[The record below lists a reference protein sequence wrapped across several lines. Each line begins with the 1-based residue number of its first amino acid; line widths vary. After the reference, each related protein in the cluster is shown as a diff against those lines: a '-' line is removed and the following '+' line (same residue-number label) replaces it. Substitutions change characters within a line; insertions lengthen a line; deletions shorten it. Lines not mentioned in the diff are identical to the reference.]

1 MSIHLVDANVLIA
14 LLVPDHQHHGAAE
27 SWMDG
32 LEDADLIASDP
43 AVEGAL
49 TRYAVRIGHSAAQV
63 QRTLRRVHEIAR
75 WRFWPDD
82 LPYADSD
89 LSTVRG
95 HRQVRH
101 RLPRLAQGRRR
112 RLGQR
117 SGPGDG
123 CRQGQEEQQRL
134 YRGQKLAEPVLDVGH
149 RGRRRRCRRLRR
161 HCTHRP

>member
-95 HRQVRH
+95 HRQVTDSYLASLARH
-101 RLPRLAQGRRR
+101 HGGRLVTFDRALAARFPDVVELLEPSGR
-112 RLGQR
+112 
-117 SGPGDG
+117 PG
-123 CRQGQEEQQRL
+123 
-134 YRGQKLAEPVLDVGH
+134 
-149 RGRRRRCRRLRR
+149 
-161 HCTHRP
+161 

>member
-14 LLVPDHQHHGAAE
+14 LLVPDHQHHSAAE

-49 TRYAVRIGHSAAQV
+49 TRYAVRIGHRAAQV

-95 HRQVRH
+95 HRQVTDSYLASLARH
-101 RLPRLAQGRRR
+101 HGGRLVTFDRALAARFPDVVELLEPSGR
-112 RLGQR
+112 
-117 SGPGDG
+117 PG
-123 CRQGQEEQQRL
+123 
-134 YRGQKLAEPVLDVGH
+134 
-149 RGRRRRCRRLRR
+149 
-161 HCTHRP
+161 

>member
-14 LLVPDHQHHGAAE
+14 LLVPDHQHHSAAE

-95 HRQVRH
+95 HQQVTDSYLASLARH
-101 RLPRLAQGRRR
+101 RLVTFDRALAARFPDVVELLEPSGR
-112 RLGQR
+112 
-117 SGPGDG
+117 PG
-123 CRQGQEEQQRL
+123 
-134 YRGQKLAEPVLDVGH
+134 
-149 RGRRRRCRRLRR
+149 
-161 HCTHRP
+161 

>member
-1 MSIHLVDANVLIA
+1 MSIHLVDANVLNA
-14 LLVPDHQHHGAAE
+14 LLVPDHQHHSAAE

-32 LEDADLIASDP
+32 LEAADLIASDP

-95 HRQVRH
+95 HRQVTDSYLASLARH
-101 RLPRLAQGRRR
+101 HGGRLVTFDRALAARFPDVVDLIG
-112 RLGQR
+112 
-117 SGPGDG
+117 SGHPG
-123 CRQGQEEQQRL
+123 
-134 YRGQKLAEPVLDVGH
+134 K
-149 RGRRRRCRRLRR
+149 
-161 HCTHRP
+161 

>member
-1 MSIHLVDANVLIA
+1 MSIHIVDANVLIA
-14 LLVPDHQHHGAAE
+14 LLVPDHQHHSAAE

-63 QRTLRRVHEIAR
+63 QRTLLRVHEIAR

-95 HRQVRH
+95 HRQVTDSYLASLARH
-101 RLPRLAQGRRR
+101 HGGRLVTFDRALAARLPDVVELLEPSGR
-112 RLGQR
+112 
-117 SGPGDG
+117 PG
-123 CRQGQEEQQRL
+123 
-134 YRGQKLAEPVLDVGH
+134 
-149 RGRRRRCRRLRR
+149 
-161 HCTHRP
+161 

>member
-14 LLVPDHQHHGAAE
+14 LLVPDHQHHSAAE

-95 HRQVRH
+95 HRQVTESYLASPARH
-101 RLPRLAQGRRR
+101 HGGRLVTFDRALAARFPDVVDLIG
-112 RLGQR
+112 
-117 SGPGDG
+117 SGHPG
-123 CRQGQEEQQRL
+123 
-134 YRGQKLAEPVLDVGH
+134 K
-149 RGRRRRCRRLRR
+149 
-161 HCTHRP
+161 

>member
-95 HRQVRH
+95 HRQVTDSYLASLALHHGGRLVTFDRALAA
-101 RLPRLAQGRRR
+101 RLPDVVELLEPSGR
-112 RLGQR
+112 
-117 SGPGDG
+117 PG
-123 CRQGQEEQQRL
+123 
-134 YRGQKLAEPVLDVGH
+134 
-149 RGRRRRCRRLRR
+149 
-161 HCTHRP
+161 

>member
-14 LLVPDHQHHGAAE
+14 LLVPDHQHHSAAE

-32 LEDADLIASDP
+32 LEAADLIASDP

-95 HRQVRH
+95 HRQVTDSYLASLARH
-101 RLPRLAQGRRR
+101 HGGRLVTFDRALAARFPDVVDLIG
-112 RLGQR
+112 
-117 SGPGDG
+117 SGHPG
-123 CRQGQEEQQRL
+123 
-134 YRGQKLAEPVLDVGH
+134 K
-149 RGRRRRCRRLRR
+149 
-161 HCTHRP
+161 

>member
-14 LLVPDHQHHGAAE
+14 LLVPDHQHHSAAE

-95 HRQVRH
+95 HRQVTDSYLASLARH
-101 RLPRLAQGRRR
+101 HGGRLVTFDRALAARFPDVVNLIG
-112 RLGQR
+112 
-117 SGPGDG
+117 SVHPG
-123 CRQGQEEQQRL
+123 
-134 YRGQKLAEPVLDVGH
+134 K
-149 RGRRRRCRRLRR
+149 
-161 HCTHRP
+161 

>member
-95 HRQVRH
+95 HRQVTDSYLASLARH
-101 RLPRLAQGRRR
+101 HGGRLVTFDRALAARFPDVVDLIG
-112 RLGQR
+112 
-117 SGPGDG
+117 SGHPG
-123 CRQGQEEQQRL
+123 
-134 YRGQKLAEPVLDVGH
+134 K
-149 RGRRRRCRRLRR
+149 
-161 HCTHRP
+161 

>member
-1 MSIHLVDANVLIA
+1 MSIHLVDATVLIA
-14 LLVPDHQHHGAAE
+14 LLVPDHQHHSAAE

-95 HRQVRH
+95 HQQVTDSYLASLARH
-101 RLPRLAQGRRR
+101 HGGRLVTFDRALAARFPDVVDLIG
-112 RLGQR
+112 
-117 SGPGDG
+117 SGHPG
-123 CRQGQEEQQRL
+123 
-134 YRGQKLAEPVLDVGH
+134 K
-149 RGRRRRCRRLRR
+149 
-161 HCTHRP
+161 

>member
-95 HRQVRH
+95 HRQVTDSYLASLARH
-101 RLPRLAQGRRR
+101 HGGRLVTFDRALAARFPDVVD
-112 RLGQR
+112 LI
-117 SGPGDG
+117 GPGHPG
-123 CRQGQEEQQRL
+123 
-134 YRGQKLAEPVLDVGH
+134 K
-149 RGRRRRCRRLRR
+149 
-161 HCTHRP
+161 

>member
-14 LLVPDHQHHGAAE
+14 LLVPDHQHHSAAE

-95 HRQVRH
+95 HRQVTDSYLASLARH
-101 RLPRLAQGRRR
+101 HGGRLVTFDRALAARFPDVVDLIG
-112 RLGQR
+112 
-117 SGPGDG
+117 SKHPG
-123 CRQGQEEQQRL
+123 
-134 YRGQKLAEPVLDVGH
+134 K
-149 RGRRRRCRRLRR
+149 
-161 HCTHRP
+161 

>member
-14 LLVPDHQHHGAAE
+14 LLVPDHQHHSAAE

-95 HRQVRH
+95 HRQVTDSYLASLARH
-101 RLPRLAQGRRR
+101 HGGRLVTFDRALAARFPDVVD
-112 RLGQR
+112 LIV
-117 SGPGDG
+117 SVH
-123 CRQGQEEQQRL
+123 
-134 YRGQKLAEPVLDVGH
+134 PVK
-149 RGRRRRCRRLRR
+149 
-161 HCTHRP
+161 

>member
-1 MSIHLVDANVLIA
+1 MSIHLVDATVLIA
-14 LLVPDHQHHGAAE
+14 LLVPDHQHHSAAE

-43 AVEGAL
+43 AVVGAL

-95 HRQVRH
+95 HRQVTNSYLASLARH
-101 RLPRLAQGRRR
+101 HGGRLVTFDRALAARFPDVVDLIG
-112 RLGQR
+112 
-117 SGPGDG
+117 SGHPG
-123 CRQGQEEQQRL
+123 
-134 YRGQKLAEPVLDVGH
+134 K
-149 RGRRRRCRRLRR
+149 
-161 HCTHRP
+161 

>member
-14 LLVPDHQHHGAAE
+14 LLVPDHQHHSTAE

-43 AVEGAL
+43 VVEGAL

-95 HRQVRH
+95 HRQVTGSYLASLARH
-101 RLPRLAQGRRR
+101 HGGRLVTFDRALAARFPDVVDLIG
-112 RLGQR
+112 
-117 SGPGDG
+117 SGHPG
-123 CRQGQEEQQRL
+123 
-134 YRGQKLAEPVLDVGH
+134 K
-149 RGRRRRCRRLRR
+149 
-161 HCTHRP
+161 

>member
-14 LLVPDHQHHGAAE
+14 LLVPDHQHHSAAE

-95 HRQVRH
+95 HRQVTDSYLASLARH
-101 RLPRLAQGRRR
+101 HGGRLVTFDRALAARLPDVVELLEPSGR
-112 RLGQR
+112 
-117 SGPGDG
+117 PG
-123 CRQGQEEQQRL
+123 
-134 YRGQKLAEPVLDVGH
+134 
-149 RGRRRRCRRLRR
+149 
-161 HCTHRP
+161 

>member
-14 LLVPDHQHHGAAE
+14 LLVPDHQHHSAAE

-95 HRQVRH
+95 HRQVTDSYLASLARH
-101 RLPRLAQGRRR
+101 HGGRLVTFDRALAARLPDVVEL
-112 RLGQR
+112 LEPSGQ
-117 SGPGDG
+117 PG
-123 CRQGQEEQQRL
+123 
-134 YRGQKLAEPVLDVGH
+134 
-149 RGRRRRCRRLRR
+149 
-161 HCTHRP
+161 

>member
-14 LLVPDHQHHGAAE
+14 LLVPDHQHHSAAE

-95 HRQVRH
+95 HRQVTNSYLASLARH
-101 RLPRLAQGRRR
+101 HGGRLVTFDRALAARFPDVVD
-112 RLGQR
+112 LI
-117 SGPGDG
+117 GPGHPG
-123 CRQGQEEQQRL
+123 
-134 YRGQKLAEPVLDVGH
+134 K
-149 RGRRRRCRRLRR
+149 
-161 HCTHRP
+161 

>member
-14 LLVPDHQHHGAAE
+14 LLVPDHQHHSAAE

-32 LEDADLIASDP
+32 LGDADLIASDP

-95 HRQVRH
+95 HRQVTDSYLASLARH
-101 RLPRLAQGRRR
+101 H
-112 RLGQR
+112 
-117 SGPGDG
+117 G
-123 CRQGQEEQQRL
+123 CRLVTFDRA
-134 YRGQKLAEPVLDVGH
+134 LAARFPDVVDLIGSGH
-149 RGRRRRCRRLRR
+149 PGK
-161 HCTHRP
+161 

>member
-14 LLVPDHQHHGAAE
+14 LLVPDHQHHSAAE

-63 QRTLRRVHEIAR
+63 QRTLRRGHEIAR

-95 HRQVRH
+95 HRQVTDSYLASLARH
-101 RLPRLAQGRRR
+101 HGGRLVTFDRALAARFPDVVDLIG
-112 RLGQR
+112 
-117 SGPGDG
+117 SGHPG
-123 CRQGQEEQQRL
+123 
-134 YRGQKLAEPVLDVGH
+134 K
-149 RGRRRRCRRLRR
+149 
-161 HCTHRP
+161 

>member
-14 LLVPDHQHHGAAE
+14 LLVPDHQHHSAAE

-75 WRFWPDD
+75 WRFWPDV

-95 HRQVRH
+95 HRQVTDSYLASLARH
-101 RLPRLAQGRRR
+101 HGGRLVTFDRALAARFPDVVDLIG
-112 RLGQR
+112 
-117 SGPGDG
+117 SGHPG
-123 CRQGQEEQQRL
+123 
-134 YRGQKLAEPVLDVGH
+134 K
-149 RGRRRRCRRLRR
+149 
-161 HCTHRP
+161 

>member
-14 LLVPDHQHHGAAE
+14 LLVPDHQHHSAAE

-95 HRQVRH
+95 HRQVTDSYLASLARH
-101 RLPRLAQGRRR
+101 HGGRLVTFDRALAARFPDVVD
-112 RLGQR
+112 LI
-117 SGPGDG
+117 GPGHPG
-123 CRQGQEEQQRL
+123 
-134 YRGQKLAEPVLDVGH
+134 K
-149 RGRRRRCRRLRR
+149 
-161 HCTHRP
+161 

>member
-14 LLVPDHQHHGAAE
+14 LLVPDHQHHSAAE

-95 HRQVRH
+95 HRQVTDSYLASLARH
-101 RLPRLAQGRRR
+101 HGGRLVTFDRALAARFPDVVDLIG
-112 RLGQR
+112 
-117 SGPGDG
+117 SGHPG
-123 CRQGQEEQQRL
+123 
-134 YRGQKLAEPVLDVGH
+134 K
-149 RGRRRRCRRLRR
+149 
-161 HCTHRP
+161 

>member
-1 MSIHLVDANVLIA
+1 MSIHLVDATVLIA
-14 LLVPDHQHHGAAE
+14 LLVPDHQHHSAAE

-95 HRQVRH
+95 HRQVTDSYLASLARH
-101 RLPRLAQGRRR
+101 HGGRLVTFDRALAARFPDVVDLIG
-112 RLGQR
+112 
-117 SGPGDG
+117 SGHPG
-123 CRQGQEEQQRL
+123 
-134 YRGQKLAEPVLDVGH
+134 K
-149 RGRRRRCRRLRR
+149 
-161 HCTHRP
+161 

>member
-1 MSIHLVDANVLIA
+1 MSIHLVDATVLIA
-14 LLVPDHQHHGAAE
+14 LLVPDHQHHSAAE

-75 WRFWPDD
+75 WRFWTDD

-95 HRQVRH
+95 HRQVTNSYLASLARH
-101 RLPRLAQGRRR
+101 HGGRLVTFDRALAARFPDVVDLIG
-112 RLGQR
+112 
-117 SGPGDG
+117 SGHPG
-123 CRQGQEEQQRL
+123 
-134 YRGQKLAEPVLDVGH
+134 K
-149 RGRRRRCRRLRR
+149 
-161 HCTHRP
+161 

>member
-14 LLVPDHQHHGAAE
+14 LLVPDHQHHSAAE

-43 AVEGAL
+43 VVEGAL

-95 HRQVRH
+95 HRQVTDSYLASLARH
-101 RLPRLAQGRRR
+101 HGGRLVTFDRALAARFPDVVDLIG
-112 RLGQR
+112 
-117 SGPGDG
+117 SGHPG
-123 CRQGQEEQQRL
+123 
-134 YRGQKLAEPVLDVGH
+134 K
-149 RGRRRRCRRLRR
+149 
-161 HCTHRP
+161 

>member
-14 LLVPDHQHHGAAE
+14 LLVPDHQHHSAAE

-63 QRTLRRVHEIAR
+63 QRTLRQVHEIAR

-95 HRQVRH
+95 HQQVTDSYLASLARH
-101 RLPRLAQGRRR
+101 HGGRLVTFDRALAARLPDVVEL
-112 RLGQR
+112 LEPSGQ
-117 SGPGDG
+117 PG
-123 CRQGQEEQQRL
+123 
-134 YRGQKLAEPVLDVGH
+134 
-149 RGRRRRCRRLRR
+149 
-161 HCTHRP
+161 

>member
-43 AVEGAL
+43 VVEGAL

-95 HRQVRH
+95 HRQVTDSYLASLARH
-101 RLPRLAQGRRR
+101 HGGRLVTFDRALAARFPDVVD
-112 RLGQR
+112 LI
-117 SGPGDG
+117 GPGHPG
-123 CRQGQEEQQRL
+123 
-134 YRGQKLAEPVLDVGH
+134 K
-149 RGRRRRCRRLRR
+149 
-161 HCTHRP
+161 

>member
-14 LLVPDHQHHGAAE
+14 LLVPDHQHHSAAE

-75 WRFWPDD
+75 WRFCPDE
-82 LPYADSD
+82 LPPADSD
-89 LSTVRG
+89 LTTVRG
-95 HRQVRH
+95 HRLVTDSYLASLARH
-101 RLPRLAQGRRR
+101 HGGRLVTFDRALAARFPDVVDLIG
-112 RLGQR
+112 
-117 SGPGDG
+117 SGHPG
-123 CRQGQEEQQRL
+123 
-134 YRGQKLAEPVLDVGH
+134 K
-149 RGRRRRCRRLRR
+149 
-161 HCTHRP
+161 

>member
-14 LLVPDHQHHGAAE
+14 LLVPDHQHHSAAE

-95 HRQVRH
+95 HRQVTDSYLASLARH
-101 RLPRLAQGRRR
+101 HGGRLVTFDQALAARFPDVVDLIG
-112 RLGQR
+112 
-117 SGPGDG
+117 SGHP
-123 CRQGQEEQQRL
+123 
-134 YRGQKLAEPVLDVGH
+134 KK
-149 RGRRRRCRRLRR
+149 
-161 HCTHRP
+161 

>member
-14 LLVPDHQHHGAAE
+14 LLVPDHQHHSAAE

-95 HRQVRH
+95 HRQVTDSYLASLARH
-101 RLPRLAQGRRR
+101 HGGRLVTFDRALAARFPDVVELLEPSGR
-112 RLGQR
+112 
-117 SGPGDG
+117 PG
-123 CRQGQEEQQRL
+123 
-134 YRGQKLAEPVLDVGH
+134 
-149 RGRRRRCRRLRR
+149 
-161 HCTHRP
+161 